1 MNILYW
7 TPLFWPDLGGTQTL
21 AMNAIPVLA
30 ERGYEVTV
38 VTSHGFMEQP
48 DLTEYKGI
56 PVHRFPFLNALTKN
70 DIPLIMKINR
80 QVIELIGIFKPDLI
94 HVDFSGYT
102 AYFLHATT
110 RYQPFPI
117 LISLHG
123 DLTGLNAGQD
133 TITNHLFQKADW
145 VTAVSNAIL
154 TRARQLIPEIAERSS
169 MVYGCPGPS
178 NLAPAPLIF
187 EKPCIAGI
195 GRLVHEKGF
204 DLLLDAIPAILERF
218 PTLIVQMIGDGN
230 ERIALEQR
238 AISLGIKE
246 RVEFIGSIPTE
257 DIPTYINKATLV
269 VIPSRWYEAFGI
281 VAVEAALM
289 ARPVVATNTG
299 GLAEIVI
306 DDVTGLLVD
315 KENPQA
321 LADAIIKLLSQ
332 PEKAQQMGQAAR
344 SRAQQ
349 KFNLMNY
356 VNAYDNLYQKL
367 YIKQSLRNGLPK

>member
-7 TPLFWPDLGGTQTL
+7 TPLFWPDVGGTQTL
-21 AMNAIPVLA
+21 AMNSIPVLA
-30 ERGYEVTV
+30 ERGYQVLV

-48 DLTEYKGI
+48 DFTEYKGI

-70 DIPLIMKINR
+70 DIPLVMKINR

-102 AYFLHATT
+102 AYFLHTTT
-110 RYQPFPI
+110 RSQLAPI

-123 DLTGLNAGQD
+123 DLTGLNTGQN
-133 TITNHLFQKADW
+133 TITSHLFKRADW

-154 TRARQLIPEIAERSS
+154 TRVRQLIPEITERSS
-169 MVYGCPGPS
+169 LVYACPGSS

-238 AISLGIKE
+238 AINLGIKE

-269 VIPSRWYEAFGI
+269 VIPSRWVEAFGI

-289 ARPVVATNTG
+289 ARPVIATNTG
-299 GLAEIVI
+299 GLAEIII
-306 DDVTGLLVD
+306 DGVTGFLVEL
-315 KENPQA
+315 ENPQA

-332 PEKAQQMGQAAR
+332 PEKAQQMGTAAR
-344 SRAQQ
+344 LRAQQ

-367 YIKQSLRNGLPK
+367 IEKNSPHIGLQ